1 MPGHYHYGPVNA
13 DITATSVTASDTA
26 AKVCRFPI
34 MRSIGSKSIYIHY
47 AFDRATT
54 RRLPYTKCGR
64 TFKMKDTLIQYQG
77 EAHAGLDYLWLLDS
91 GTISGFPTTFEADLT
106 ERIHNIHA
114 SRPVAVAW
122 PMKRGSGTTPGLHI
136 VGSFRGFRA
145 LCGVPMATR

>member
-114 SRPVAVAW
+114 SRGRVANEEGKWDYPW
-122 PMKRGSGTTPGLHI
+122 PSYSRIFLRLQS
-136 VGSFRGFRA
+136 
-145 LCGVPMATR
+145 PMRCAYGH